1 MRPGSVRL
9 APQEGSSCMPSDG
22 PREPII
28 ETPTREPGREEPG
41 DRALRLR
48 VRQQEILAELGVTAL
63 KGTPFDDLLKEAVVL
78 SAQGLEAE
86 FCKVLQYIPPQDT
99 FLMRAGVGE
108 DKILVA
114 AASIGP
120 DLVRPLQNALRT
132 GK

>member
-1 MRPGSVRL
+1 MRLGSVRL

-28 ETPTREPGREEPG
+28 ETRTHEPGQEEPG

-63 KGTPFDDLLKEAVVL
+63 KGTPFDELLKEAVVL

-86 FCKVLQYIPPQDT
+86 FCKVLEYIPAQNRL
-99 FLMRAGVGE
+99 LMRAGGGWDEGLVGT
-108 DKILVA
+108 
-114 AASIGP
+114 ASVG
-120 DLVRPLQNALRT
+120 DET
-132 GK
+132 GGAVKFCGEC